1 MSILK
6 ALRSTMEQRLDHWDA
21 RLDALEAQL
30 AESRE
35 EALERV
41 QAARNKLAAALRR
54 VQEKLEDAADLT
66 ADELAEWRADLDEL
80 RVQLA
85 LGKAKTRAAFEEQRR
100 QLRSALQAVE
110 QRIEALERKAE
121 GQLTVELEE
130 YVRLADRLR
139 AEIDAAELQFW
150 LFKAEQRDALEKGR
164 RELQHRLAE
173 LRAAAKLHSKEA
185 AEQVE
190 AFEQRLAAELQEFR
204 DSFRRLIGGH
214 DSR

>member
-1 MSILK
+1 MRIDPSLLHPELSANVVSFARLLRARGV
-6 ALRSTMEQRLDHWDA
+6 ALGPQEQRDALQALALVDLADLDA
-21 RLDALEAQL
+21 RLDDWLAQ
-30 AESRE
+30 AGC
-35 EALERV
+35 
-41 QAARNKLAAALRR
+41 
-54 VQEKLEDAADLT
+54 
-66 ADELAEWRADLDEL
+66 ADLDEL